1 MRKSK
6 VFSRNDKFGQPDRV
20 DVIVI
25 GAGAAGLVAAAELA
39 ETGLSV
45 IVLEA
50 RDRIGGRIFT
60 LNDLEQQFPIELGAE
75 FIHGRPPEI
84 MDALEQNKVSI
95 SEVDGDNWCAQNGR
109 VSSCDFFS
117 EVDEILQRMNDDRP
131 DESFANFLKRCCPDS
146 SADAKKHALSY
157 VAGFNAAD
165 PAQVSVH
172 WLVRQMRA
180 EEKIEGDRAFRAR
193 GGYQP
198 LLDLLQQ
205 RVAKARISVRTNT
218 VVHRITWR
226 PGNVSIDAVCG
237 EQAIKLD
244 ASRVLITVP
253 LGVLQ
258 ARRGEAGAIEFSPV
272 LPLEKLDAIAGM
284 EMGKVL
290 RVVLHFRERF
300 WDRIRPAD
308 SNDKT
313 LAQMSFLFSQD
324 NWFPTWWTA
333 MPDRFPI
340 ITGWAPW
347 QSAAR
352 LESESVPVVTRALQT
367 LGGLLDVGN
376 TEMERLLEIA
386 YFHDWQAD
394 PYSRGA
400 YSYVKAGSADAP
412 EVLGRPVKG
421 TLFFAGEAADVTGN
435 NGTVHGAIASARRS
449 VIEIAKTSKASAAD

>member
-1 MRKSK
+1 M
-6 VFSRNDKFGQPDRV
+6 
-20 DVIVI
+20 IVI
-25 GAGAAGLVAAAELA
+25 GAGAAGLVAAAELVG
-39 ETGLSV
+39 TGLSV

-60 LNDLEQQFPIELGAE
+60 LNDVEQQFPIELGAE
-75 FIHGRPPEI
+75 FIHGRPAEI
-84 MDALEQNKVSI
+84 INVLRQNKI
-95 SEVDGDNWCAQNGR
+95 PIHEVDGDNWCAQNGR
-109 VSSCDFFS
+109 LSPCDFFS
-117 EVDEILQRMNDDRP
+117 DVDEMLQRMNEDGP
-131 DESFANFLKRCCPDS
+131 DESFANFLKRCCPDA

-165 PAQVSVH
+165 PARVSVH

-193 GGYQP
+193 GGYQS

-205 RVAKARISVRTNT
+205 RVAKAGVSVRTNT
-218 VVHRITWR
+218 VVHRVAWR
-226 PGNVSIDAVCG
+226 PGNVSIDAVCS

-244 ASRVLITVP
+244 ASRVLVTVP

-272 LPLEKLDAIAGM
+272 LPQEKLDSIAGM

-308 SNDKT
+308 SNHKT

-324 NWFPTWWTA
+324 DWFPTWWAA

-347 QSAAR
+347 QSAER
-352 LESESVPVVTRALQT
+352 LASESVPVVTRALQT
-367 LGGLLDVGN
+367 LGGLLGVGN

-412 EVLGRPVKG
+412 EVLSRPVKD

-435 NGTVHGAIASARRS
+435 NGTVHAAIASARRA

>member
-6 VFSRNDKFGQPDRV
+6 VFSRTDKFGQPAHV

-60 LNDLEQQFPIELGAE
+60 LNDLEQPFPIELGAE

-84 MDALEQNKVSI
+84 MDALRQRKIPV
-95 SEVDGDNWCAQNGR
+95 SEVDGDNWCAQNGGL
-109 VSSCDFFS
+109 SSCDFFS
-117 EVDEILQRMNDDRP
+117 EVDEILQRMSSDGP

-146 SADAKKHALSY
+146 SSDAKKHALSY
-157 VAGFNAAD
+157 VSGFNAAD
-165 PAQVSVH
+165 PAQVSIH

-193 GGYQP
+193 GGYQS
-198 LLDLLQQ
+198 LLNLLQQ

-218 VVHRITWR
+218 VVHRVVWHA
-226 PGNVSIDAVCG
+226 GNVSMDAVCS

-244 ASRVLITVP
+244 ASRVLLTVP

-258 ARRGEAGAIEFSPV
+258 ARGGEAGAIEFSPA
-272 LPLEKLDAIAGM
+272 LPQEKLDSIAGM

-300 WDRIRPAD
+300 WDRIRPPD
-308 SNDKT
+308 SNHKT

-324 NWFPTWWTA
+324 DWFPTWWTA
-333 MPDRFPI
+333 MPDHFPI

-347 QSAAR
+347 QSAER
-352 LESESVPVVTRALQT
+352 LKSESVPVVTRALQT
-367 LGGLLDVGN
+367 LGGLLGVGN
-376 TEMERLLEIA
+376 SEMERFLEIA

-400 YSYVKAGSADAP
+400 YSYVKVGSADAP
-412 EVLGRPVKG
+412 DGLSRPVKD

-435 NGTVHGAIASARRS
+435 NGTVHGAIASARRA
-449 VIEIAKTSKASAAD
+449 VIEIAKTTRASAAD

>member
-1 MRKSK
+1 
-6 VFSRNDKFGQPDRV
+6 
-20 DVIVI
+20 VIVI

-60 LNDLEQQFPIELGAE
+60 LNDLQQQFPIELGAE

-84 MDALEQNKVSI
+84 MDALRQSKI
-95 SEVDGDNWCAQNGR
+95 PIREVDGDNWCAQNGHL
-109 VSSCDFFS
+109 SPCDFFS

-131 DESFANFLKRCCPDS
+131 DESFANFLKRCCPDA

-198 LLDLLQQ
+198 LLDLLQR

-218 VVHRITWR
+218 VVHRVVWR

-237 EQAIKLD
+237 KQAIKLD

-258 ARRGEAGAIEFSPV
+258 PRRGEAGAIEFSPV
-272 LPLEKLDAIAGM
+272 LPQGKFDSIAGM

-300 WDRIRPAD
+300 WDRIRSAD

-412 EVLGRPVKG
+412 DVLSRPVKD

-435 NGTVHGAIASARRS
+435 NGTVHGAIASARRA
-449 VIEIAKTSKASAAD
+449 VIEIAKTCKASATD

>member
-1 MRKSK
+1 MRESK
-6 VFSRNDKFGQPDRV
+6 VSSRNDKFGQQDRV

-25 GAGAAGLVAAAELA
+25 GAGAAGLVAAVELA
-39 ETGLSV
+39 DTGLSV

-60 LNDLEQQFPIELGAE
+60 LNDVEQQFPIELGAE
-75 FIHGRPPEI
+75 FIHGRPSET
-84 MDALEQNKVSI
+84 MDLLRQGKI
-95 SEVDGDNWCAQNGR
+95 PIREVDGDNWCAQNGGF
-109 VSSCDFFS
+109 SPCDLFS
-117 EVDEILQRMNDDRP
+117 EVDEILQRMNEDGP
-131 DESFANFLKRCCPDS
+131 DESFAEFLKRCCPDA
-146 SADAKKHALSY
+146 SADAKTHALSY

-172 WLVRQMRA
+172 WLVRQSRA
-180 EEKIEGDRAFRAR
+180 EENIEGERAFRAR
-193 GGYQP
+193 GGYHS

-218 VVHRITWR
+218 VVHRVAWR
-226 PGNVSIDAVCG
+226 PGNVSIDAVCS

-258 ARRGEAGAIEFSPV
+258 ARGSEAGAIEFSPA
-272 LPLEKLDAIAGM
+272 LPQEKLDSIAGM

-300 WDRIRPAD
+300 WDRIRPPD
-308 SNDKT
+308 RNDKT
-313 LAQMSFLFSQD
+313 LAKMSFLFSQD

-347 QSAAR
+347 QSAER
-352 LESESVPVVTRALQT
+352 LESESVPVVARALQT
-367 LGGLLDVGN
+367 LGGLLGVGN

-400 YSYVKAGSADAP
+400 YSYVKAGFAHAP
-412 EVLGRPVKG
+412 EVLSRPVKG

-435 NGTVHGAIASARRS
+435 NGTVHGAIASARRAI
-449 VIEIAKTSKASAAD
+449 IEIANTRQASAAD